1 MKTKKNVS
9 LAHRANINLI
19 LDKLPVFFVQMER
32 ILSPL
37 EAQVSTSV
45 VSPFKKVF
53 IKSMHA
59 KMHIKEN
66 S

>member
-9 LAHRANINLI
+9 LAHRANINLS
-19 LDKLPVFFVQMER
+19 LDKIPVFFVQMER
-32 ILSPL
+32 ILSPRGV
-37 EAQVSTSV
+37 QVSTSA

-53 IKSMHA
+53 IKYTHA
-59 KMHIKEN
+59 SMHIKGN